1 MTRGELMNRYLQG
14 MAAILAVALLAPS
27 APAADADGC
36 GDLEHEDGAQI
47 REAANRRVELRQQ
60 IVATIE
66 GRIQRLN

>member
-1 MTRGELMNRYLQG
+1 MNRYLQG